1 MAENIIQFQTGREAA
16 IDGRKRDARRT
27 ADWLEGFDQ
36 VARGIEAFGGDAK
49 RRKPGA

>member
-1 MAENIIQFQTGREAA
+1 MADDIIQFQAGREAA
-16 IDGRKRDARRT
+16 MDGRKRDARRT

-49 RRKPGA
+49 